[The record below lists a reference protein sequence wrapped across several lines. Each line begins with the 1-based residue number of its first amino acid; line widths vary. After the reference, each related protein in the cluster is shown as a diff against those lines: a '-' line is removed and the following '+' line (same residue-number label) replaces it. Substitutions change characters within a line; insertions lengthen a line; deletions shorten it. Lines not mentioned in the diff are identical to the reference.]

1 MKRHILKM
9 LLVGMVISTM
19 LVGCGKEKKGDV
31 NVEKTEVG
39 DSNTNK
45 TEEGKEEIQFELTQ
59 DGTLTFSGSGILD
72 YDDRDIGDDTT
83 KNKVKKIVLSEGITG
98 TVEVAFACFDNVESI
113 QLPNSMTKIGKDAF
127 DGCDSLKYIAFGDNV
142 TEIGA
147 GAFSFCDSLESITIP
162 DTVTTIG
169 RYAFFDCENLKKI
182 VLPKSLKS
190 WKKNATKWCRK
201 LDTVVNRSK
210 ISCKLDNDK
219 GYRIWKVKGKKVTAV
234 PKGKT
239 AKASGIQVPIT
250 YKLQGGVRSG
260 YLPSSYEYGKRVKVP
275 LNVKKK
281 GYKALS
287 WDWQGKDSYSFV
299 TYGVGP
305 NAKKVILRP
314 NWFEYKITNQAPGT
328 VRVKIRHYKDKF
340 WKYEIRYSESK
351 DMKNAKTAYIRYA
364 SKDNNTADV
373 KGLKKGKTYYFQ
385 FCCYVDGESLAE
397 PWMGKRKI
405 TIKK

>member
-9 LLVGMVISTM
+9 LLVGMTISAV

-59 DGTLTFSGSGILD
+59 DGTLTFSGSGTLSYID
-72 YDDRDIGDDTT
+72 HRSISEES
-83 KNKVKKIVLSEGITG
+83 KEKIKKVVICEGITELG
-98 TVEVAFACFDNVESI
+98 RQALVCFSSLEVVV
-113 QLPNSMTKIGKDAF
+113 LPDSLVKIGEE
-127 DGCDSLKYIAFGDNV
+127 GLSSNYELKTIIFGENLQ
-142 TEIGA
+142 EIGA
-147 GAFSFCDSLESITIP
+147 DALSGCYSLENITIP
-162 DTVTTIG
+162 DTVANIG
-169 RYAFFDCENLKKI
+169 EYAFSGCKKLKKV
-182 VLPKSLKS
+182 VLPSSLKS
-190 WKKNATKWCRK
+190 WKKNATKKCPM

-287 WDWQGKDSYSFV
+287 WNWQGKDSYSFV

-314 NWFEYKITNQAPGT
+314 NWFKYKITNQAPGT

-364 SKDNNTADV
+364 SKDNNTVDV